1 MPITTLDFL
10 QANPLRIC
18 NNYMNSTGGCTK
30 NNELHNDG
38 DQFKCSVAT
47 HEKGI
52 IYCTNKVSRVE
63 YTCLTS
69 SNISKY
75 QRLFSC
81 NIDKEQGTTGAEV
94 QKPKSMKNDIPKL
107 LDESTAESNNLI
119 ENTNPFIGS
128 IKAPQDGPTIKNKV
142 NQSFEF

>member
-1 MPITTLDFL
+1 
-10 QANPLRIC
+10 
-18 NNYMNSTGGCTK
+18 MNSTGGCTR

-52 IYCTNKVSRVE
+52 IYCTSKFSRVE
-63 YTCLTS
+63 YTCLIS

-81 NIDKEQGTTGAEV
+81 NIEKEQGTRGPDG
-94 QKPKSMKNDIPKL
+94 QMSNSMENDVPKL
-107 LDESTAESNNLI
+107 SGDSTAESNNLV
-119 ENTNPFIGS
+119 ENKNPFIES
-128 IKAPQDGPTIKNKV
+128 IKAPREGSTIKNKA